1 MLNIQDRKILS
12 GIQPSGESGLHI
24 GNYFGAIRQHIALQ
38 KNNDCL
44 YFVANYHALTS
55 LNNKTLLRENTL
67 MVAVDYLALGFDPEK
82 AALFLQSDVPEVTE
96 LAWILSTV
104 TPMGLLE
111 RAHSFKDKVSRGLS
125 PNHGLFAYPVLMAA
139 DILIYDSQLVPVGKD
154 QKQHLEMTR
163 DIAEKFNLTYGET
176 LVVPEEL
183 ILPEVAVV
191 PGLDGQKMS
200 KSYDNTIEI
209 FTSYKDLKS
218 KVMRIVTDSTP
229 LEAPKDPDNSVLID
243 LYKLFATSREAEEMR
258 QKFLAGGY
266 GYGHAKK
273 ELVEKIWSY
282 FEPHRKLRQEL
293 VNNLDY
299 VKDVLRQG
307 ALKAWQR
314 AQTVMER
321 VRNAAGILNFR

>member
-1 MLNIQDRKILS
+1 MLNVQNKKILS
-12 GIQPSGESGLHI
+12 GIQPTGESGLHI
-24 GNYFGAIRQHIALQ
+24 GNFFGAIRQHIALQ
-38 KNNDCL
+38 KDNDCL

-55 LNNKTLLRENTL
+55 MNNKEQLKENTL
-67 MVAVDYLALGFDPEK
+67 MIAIDYLALGFDPEK

-111 RAHSFKDKVSRGLS
+111 RGHSYKDKIAQGLS

-163 DIAEKFNLTYGET
+163 DMAGKFNSIYGET
-176 LVVPEEL
+176 LVIPEEL
-183 ILPEVAVV
+183 ILPEVAIV

-200 KSYDNTIEI
+200 KSYNNTIEI
-209 FTSYKDLKS
+209 FLDYKELKS
-218 KVMRIVTDSTP
+218 KLMRIVTDSTT
-229 LEAPKDPDNSVLID
+229 LEAPKDPDKSILID
-243 LYKLFATSREAEEMR
+243 LYKLFSTPEELEEMR

-273 ELVEKIWSY
+273 ELLEKIWAY
-282 FEPHRKLRQEL
+282 FEPHRKLREEL
-293 VNNLDY
+293 INNLDY

-307 ALKAWQR
+307 ALKAR
-314 AQTVMER
+314 KKAQNVMKR
-321 VRNAAGILNFR
+321 VRNAAGILNYR

>member
-1 MLNIQDRKILS
+1 MLNVQNKKILS
-12 GIQPSGESGLHI
+12 GIQPTGESGLHI

-38 KNNDCL
+38 KDNDCL

-55 LNNKTLLRENTL
+55 MNNKEQLKENSL
-67 MVAVDYLALGFDPEK
+67 MIAVDYLALGFDPEK

-111 RAHSFKDKVSRGLS
+111 RAHSYKDKITRGLS

-163 DIAEKFNLTYGET
+163 DIAEKFNLIFGET
-176 LVVPEEL
+176 LVIPEEL
-183 ILPEVAVV
+183 ILPEVAIV

-209 FTSYKDLKS
+209 FLDYKALKS

-229 LEAPKDPDNSVLID
+229 LEAPKDPDKSILVD
-243 LYKLFATSREAEEMR
+243 LYKLFSTSEELEEMR

-273 ELVEKIWSY
+273 ELLEKIWAY
-282 FEPHRKLRQEL
+282 FEPHRKLREEL
-293 VNNLDY
+293 INNLDY
-299 VKDVLRQG
+299 VKEVLSQG
-307 ALKAWQR
+307 ALKAR
-314 AQTVMER
+314 EKARGVMER
-321 VRNAAGILNFR
+321 VRNAAGILNYR

>member
-1 MLNIQDRKILS
+1 MLNVQNKKILS
-12 GIQPSGESGLHI
+12 GIQPTGESGLHI

-38 KNNDCL
+38 KDNDCL

-55 LNNKTLLRENTL
+55 MNNKEQLKENSL
-67 MVAVDYLALGFDPEK
+67 MIAVDYLALGFDPEK

-111 RAHSFKDKVSRGLS
+111 RGHSYKDKIARGLS

-176 LVVPEEL
+176 LVIPEEL

-209 FTSYKDLKS
+209 FLDYKTLKS

-229 LEAPKDPDNSVLID
+229 LEAPKDPDKSVLVD
-243 LYKLFATSREAEEMR
+243 LYKLFSTPEELEDMR
-258 QKFLAGGY
+258 GKFLAGGY

-273 ELVEKIWSY
+273 ELLEKIWAY
-282 FEPHRKLRQEL
+282 FEPHRKLREEL
-293 VNNLDY
+293 INNLDY
-299 VKDVLRQG
+299 VKDVLHQG
-307 ALKAWQR
+307 SLKARER
-314 AQTVMER
+314 AQMVMER
-321 VRNAAGILNFR
+321 VRNAAGILNYR

>member
-1 MLNIQDRKILS
+1 LS
-12 GIQPSGESGLHI
+12 GIQPSGEGGLHI
-24 GNYFGAIRQHIALQ
+24 GNYFGAIRQHISLQ
-38 KNNDCL
+38 KDNECF

-55 LNNKTLLRENTL
+55 ISNKKQLEENSI

-82 AALFLQSDVPEVTE
+82 AALFLQSDIPEVTE

-111 RAHSFKDKVSRGLS
+111 RGHSYKDKVTKGIL

-176 LVVPEEL
+176 LVIPEEL
-183 ILPEVAVV
+183 ILSEVAMV
-191 PGLDGQKMS
+191 PGIDGQKMS
-200 KSYDNTIEI
+200 KSYNNTIEI
-209 FTSYKDLKS
+209 FSTYKSLKS

-229 LEAPKDPDNSVLID
+229 LEAHKDPDSSILID
-243 LYKLFATSREAEEMR
+243 LYTLFANPEELEDMR

-266 GYGHAKK
+266 GYGHAKT
-273 ELVEKIWSY
+273 ELLEKIWAY
-282 FEPHRKLRQEL
+282 FEPHRKLREEL
-293 VNNLDY
+293 LNNLDY
-299 VKDVLRQG
+299 VRDVLRQG
-307 ALKAWQR
+307 SYKAR
-314 AQTVMER
+314 AKAREVMER
-321 VRNAAGILNFR
+321 VRNAAGLLRYR